1 MDMLEMIRI
10 ADSTQQV
17 LQLVGEYV
25 QTLVHASAIP
35 DWCARSPLNG
45 VHDIRRRAETMFVVI
60 DAASRQLDHYSCEVA
75 KEALQIFAAA
85 VARLEHR
92 SDRPMASATWTSS

>member
-17 LQLVGEYV
+17 LQLVGEYA
-25 QTLVHASAIP
+25 QSLVHASAIP
-35 DWCARSPLNG
+35 DWCARAPLND
-45 VHDIRRRAETMFVVI
+45 VQDLRRRAETMFMVI
-60 DAASRQLDHYSCEVA
+60 NSASQQLDHYSCDVA

-85 VARLEHR
+85 AARLDPRHG
-92 SDRPMASATWTSS
+92 A